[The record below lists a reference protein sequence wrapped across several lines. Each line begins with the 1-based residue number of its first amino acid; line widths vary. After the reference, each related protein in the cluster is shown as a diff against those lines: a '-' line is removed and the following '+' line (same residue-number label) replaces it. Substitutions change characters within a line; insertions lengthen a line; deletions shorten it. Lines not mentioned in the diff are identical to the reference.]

1 MADEI
6 EKVAGTDTEEGQTTE
21 IESGEIKADKV
32 KNDSTTLDDILKNP
46 KFQSDFDKKITKA
59 LEKAKAKWD
68 EDLELTAE
76 QKAEKQLTEREQA
89 LADREKAQEA
99 KEFTIDLRDELRQKN
114 LPVAFAELIAGSSTR
129 DEYSPIL
136 KSIKETWDQQ
146 LAEAIKSSA
155 RQNIP
160 SVGSTD
166 TPQSAGT
173 DLREFAAQNR
183 KVK

>member
-21 IESGEIKADKV
+21 IESGETVVDKT
-32 KNDSTTLDDILKNP
+32 TTLDDILKDP
-46 KFQSDFDKKITKA
+46 KFQSDFDKKISKA
-59 LEKAKAKWD
+59 LDKAKAKWD

-114 LPVAFAELIAGSSTR
+114 LPVAFAELIAQASSR
-129 DEYSPIL
+129 EEYSPVL

-155 RQNIP
+155 RQTIP
-160 SVGSTD
+160 TVGSTD
-166 TPQSAGT
+166 TPKSAGN
-173 DLREFAAQNR
+173 DLRDFASQNR